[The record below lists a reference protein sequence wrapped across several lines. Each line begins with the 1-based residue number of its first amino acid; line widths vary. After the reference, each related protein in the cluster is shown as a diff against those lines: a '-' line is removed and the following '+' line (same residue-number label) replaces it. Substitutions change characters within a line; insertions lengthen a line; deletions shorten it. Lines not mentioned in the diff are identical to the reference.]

1 MRIFG
6 LTGGI
11 ACGKSTAARMFE
23 VLGAGRVDADELAR
37 AAATPGSPV
46 FPRIVGLFGSG
57 VLDADGDLDRRAV
70 RRLVFADPALKRRL
84 EAIIHPEVA
93 VRSAERFADFMSRGV
108 EIVIYEAALLVET
121 GAWRNFD
128 GLAVVT
134 VTPETQSVRL
144 TLRDGMSEIEA
155 RAMIASQAPQ
165 EVKTAAADW
174 VIANDGDVE
183 TLAAEV
189 EEVWQKM
196 KSHPG
201 RSR

>member
-1 MRIFG
+1 MCPG
-6 LTGGI
+6 W
-11 ACGKSTAARMFE
+11 
-23 VLGAGRVDADELAR
+23 ADPEQE
-37 AAATPGSPV
+37 
-46 FPRIVGLFGSG
+46 
-57 VLDADGDLDRRAV
+57 DADGDLDRRAV